1 MKFCELERDEF
12 RAFSEGHEQE
22 TFFQTVENAD
32 LRASYGS
39 IIHYLGVKKDDVVV
53 AAAMFTETP
62 CMFGKSKFYA
72 PYGILI
78 DYHDFEL
85 LKFYTEGLKNYCKKH
100 NALFARFDPNVVY
113 VKRDADGK
121 IIEGSPKEDGV
132 ISSLKKLGYH
142 HFGFTKDYRFT
153 QSRWNFRIHL
163 DIPYEELKKR
173 FSKSTRKNIEHMYEK
188 GVRIRRGKKED
199 MPVACR
205 MFRSSAERKH
215 FDHLGTNRDVEY
227 YERMYDYYKDLMET
241 YIAYV
246 DTTVYLEHVQLEL
259 KKEEEKKQE
268 ILEKMKKDMVGQK
281 LKSGLATSEE
291 RLIKLQEELKYA
303 EELKKKNPNG
313 VDVGALISI
322 RSGKEYVSL
331 VSGILGKYKK
341 FMPKYVMYNEHILDA
356 YKMGLEYVNFFG
368 CGGKFDKSSLIYG
381 VYEFKRGF
389 SGEVQE
395 LIGEFNLPCSLAYYI
410 YHFLRRMKI
419 IYRVMTKK

>member
-1 MKFCELERDEF
+1 MKFCVLEREEF
-12 RAFSEGHEQE
+12 KKFAVGHPQE

-39 IIHYLGVKKDDVVV
+39 IIHYLGVKDGDKVV
-53 AAAMFTETP
+53 AGAMFTETP
-62 CMFGKSKFYA
+62 CMFHKKKFYA
-72 PYGILI
+72 PYGVLI

-85 LKFYTEGLKNYCKKH
+85 LKVFTDGLKDYCKKH
-100 NALFARFDPNVVY
+100 HALFARFDPNVVY
-113 VKRDADGK
+113 VARDADGK
-121 IIEGSPKEDGV
+121 IMGGAKKEDGI

-163 DIPYEELKKR
+163 DISYEELKKR

-199 MPVACR
+199 MPVCCK
-205 MFRSSAERKH
+205 MFRASAERKH

-227 YERMYDYYKDLMET
+227 YERMYDYYGDLMET

-246 DTTVYLEHVQLEL
+246 DTNIYLEHVKSEL
-259 KKEEEKKQE
+259 KKEEEKKQS

-281 LKSGLATSEE
+281 LKSGLESSDSRIVKLEE
-291 RLIKLQEELKYA
+291 EVKYA
-303 EELKKKNPNG
+303 EELKANYPNG

-322 RSGKEYVSL
+322 KSGREYVSL
-331 VSGILGKYKK
+331 VSGILGEYKK

-356 YKMGLEYVNFFG
+356 YRMGLEYVNFFG
-368 CGGKFDKSSLIYG
+368 CGGKFDESSLIYG

-395 LIGEFNLPCSLAYYI
+395 LIGEFNLPISPTYYI

-419 IYRVMTKK
+419 IYRVITKK